1 MEIEW
6 LEKGVKSRGFFFL
19 IMGEIR
25 GCLSVYGNHL
35 IKRDDVEDVRE
46 NSIAGEI
53 FLINKKGENT
63 ISQVDGSALE
73 RNMSSSWW

>member
-1 MEIEW
+1 MD
-6 LEKGVKSRGFFFL
+6 
-19 IMGEIR
+19 
-25 GCLSVYGNHL
+25 GNHL
-35 IKRDDVEDVRE
+35 IKRDDFEDVRE

-73 RNMSSSWW
+73 RNMSSS

>member
-1 MEIEW
+1 
-6 LEKGVKSRGFFFL
+6 
-19 IMGEIR
+19 MGEIR
-25 GCLSVYGNHL
+25 GCLSVDGNHL
-35 IKRDDVEDVRE
+35 IKRDDFEDVRE

-73 RNMSSSWW
+73 RNMSSS